1 MAGQTYQVNYIVNV
15 DATNAQ
21 SAVNSF
27 KRAVT
32 SMDKATKPLMD
43 LQRQIRGLMDT
54 MSALGRAK
62 YTVKIDT
69 SPATKK
75 IGKLISALKMVKSE
89 IQQLNA
95 MGVTLGGASSKTR
108 SISHTTPVPAPISG
122 SRARTRTAKPRA
134 TPAPAPAPVYTKP
147 RRVGPTNLGYKLWGP
162 TPLPNNGGMAI
173 DMLKGM
179 GIAYGIAGLGTMISN
194 IVNQAAEYD
203 NLMKTVENILKSHDT
218 QPNFQGR
225 FSSMTSTV
233 RNVGMETKFKVTE
246 VADAAKFLAMAGLN
260 VNAISQAIRPIAD
273 IALVGDTELGQTADL
288 VTNIMT
294 AYNIAPARMRNAADV
309 MTNTFTMSNTT
320 LTEIAE
326 AYKYAASL
334 LSAGGVPFEE
344 ATAAIG
350 VLGDAGI
357 KASQAGTTL
366 RTIMANVVNP
376 TKKQKAAWDELGV
389 NRYNAD
395 GSRKNLLEIFKELNN
410 ANLGVD
416 AYYRLFHKT
425 AASGAVAL
433 ATHVD
438 KWEDVYLENFLAGG
452 LSSHLADEK
461 KNTLQG
467 LWAQLVSV
475 FTDRGVTAFNGIQG
489 QLRNLMTKAI
499 SWLKTDQA
507 TQAFKRVSKSL
518 MEFVDVIITASKWF
532 VKFFD
537 MFGPAIKTWAKFQLM
552 IWPVVKAVTA
562 FYSIFRALQGL
573 RKVGF
578 MIMGL
583 GNSFK
588 ALGTSAAFAGKNIAS
603 ANAAAATGAMVTPA
617 AGVVRQAGPWGSMF
631 ALSNRQTQWA
641 QSGIDIG
648 WKNKRLFG
656 VPLGFHI
663 GKPLDISAP
672 RYDRG
677 SYDVVRRHQT
687 NRKLL
692 LQHQQDMAAYNRRLK
707 FQQGLNATGGLV
719 GAVGVGYGMHRI
731 AEADNGWDTASGAF
745 YGIAGTAAMVGGPW
759 GWGIAA
765 GAAIIGGIMQV
776 LGSAEKSN
784 KIYGELQDF
793 AKKNA
798 ISSGIIAGSES
809 QTMKY
814 LEAQYTRYNDIN
826 GLIQKRI
833 ELTAQLLGLQ
843 SGDNPMD
850 ASTGVFQGL
859 MEKHEN
865 LWNSDKLEAFN
876 DIYRDKFKTDK
887 KLVYHNGAYYLTT
900 ADSLVGN
907 YVNDNGK
914 SVYKVRGTNG
924 EEAIK
929 AGNGTTDG
937 LQAAFASMAA
947 TAEIMAPGGYYEKLV
962 EGIRLNVAKYGMKG
976 ASIPEFDEYIYQ
988 IIRSNYP
995 SYLRNLVELSDIKD
1009 TDWDLNRML
1018 LDKQTRQYMWSQLE
1032 PLLRNMDQAF
1042 HNFRNGVDANDLSSE
1057 ALTNYL
1063 RYVIGNQAGLAVKDY
1078 DPNNVAG
1085 WFANFGF
1092 KDGSFQAFTTTDEN
1106 GVVKAYTAEE
1116 AVKMAAS
1123 NMQSIIDAVKQSGA
1137 ASEPAAI
1144 ALMGFC
1150 NVLLTQAQAFTGAT
1164 DELINVAENQEIT
1177 LNGQLYRWNEL
1188 MQQYEAIDANG
1199 QLVYVQGQLTGMS
1212 NSISILGQSLGYD
1225 WTGAFGGLSSSL
1237 LGTYNYLNMLGS
1249 IKFNTPYI
1257 PSFGD
1262 FGSGGLG
1269 GGTGTGSGFTGLGS
1283 GSTFGGGFGLGG
1295 SSFKPSLFGSGKI
1308 GWGGTNFFQQSWNR
1322 STNSYRP
1329 LTLTQQQASNVVA
1342 NGGGTANGWK
1352 SETHVDPLST
1362 DSSSSGK
1369 RHGTKSSDYKSHQK
1383 ERAVPKQININI
1395 QNLMNVDSIDMTNSD
1410 NVAIVDRLK
1419 REVAY
1424 ALVEAASDGTMM
1436 LNNLTT

>member
-27 KRAVT
+27 KRAVA

-43 LQRQIRGLMDT
+43 LQRQVRGLMDT
-54 MSALGRAK
+54 MSALSRGK

-69 SPATKK
+69 RPATQK
-75 IGKLISALKMVKSE
+75 IGKLISALKIAKSE
-89 IQQLNA
+89 VQQLNA
-95 MGVTLGGASSKTR
+95 MGITLGSAQSKTR
-108 SISHTTPVPAPISG
+108 STSRTVPAPAPVGG
-122 SRARTRTAKPRA
+122 SRPRTTTPRT
-134 TPAPAPAPVYTKP
+134 APAPAPSYTKP

-179 GIAYGIAGLGTMISN
+179 GIAYGIAGLGTLVSN
-194 IVNQAAEYD
+194 IVDQAAEYD

-218 QPNFQGR
+218 KADFSGR

-357 KASQAGTTL
+357 KGSQAGTTL

-433 ATHVD
+433 ASHVD
-438 KWEDVYLENFLAGG
+438 KWENVYLENFLAGG

-475 FTDRGVTAFNGIQG
+475 FTDKGVTAFNGVQG
-489 QLRNLMTKAI
+489 QLRGLMTRAI

-507 TQAFKRVSKSL
+507 TQAFKSVSKSL

-617 AGVVRQAGPWGSMF
+617 AGVVRQTGPWGSMF
-631 ALSNRQTQWA
+631 ALSNRQMQWA
-641 QSGIDIG
+641 QRGMDIG
-648 WKNKRLFG
+648 WKNKSLFG
-656 VPLGFHI
+656 IPMGFHV

-677 SYDVVRRHQT
+677 SYDIVGRHQE
-687 NRKLL
+687 NRKRL
-692 LQHQQDMAAYNRRLK
+692 LQHKQAMKAYNRRLMV
-707 FQQGLNATGGLV
+707 QQGFNAAGGLV
-719 GAVGVGYGMHRI
+719 GAAGVGYGMHQI
-731 AEADNGWDTASGAF
+731 AEADNGYDTASGVL

-798 ISSGIIAGSES
+798 INSGIIAGSES

-814 LEAQYTRYNDIN
+814 LEAQYTKYNDIN

-859 MEKHEN
+859 MEKHED

-887 KLVYHNGAYYLTT
+887 RLINYNGAYYLT
-900 ADSLVGN
+900 SGESIKGN
-907 YVNDNGK
+907 YVNENGR
-914 SVYKVRGTNG
+914 SVYKVRGVKSNG
-924 EEAIK
+924 DEVEAIRV
-929 AGNGTTDG
+929 GNATTSG
-937 LQAAFASMAA
+937 LEAAFASMAA

-962 EGIRLNVAKYGMKG
+962 EGMRLNVAKYGMKG
-976 ASIPEFDEYIYQ
+976 ASTAEFDEYYNQ
-988 IIRSNYP
+988 LVQSNDP
-995 SYLRNLVELSDIKD
+995 QYLKNLVGLNDIKD

-1018 LDKQTRQYMWSQLE
+1018 LDQQTREYMWTQLQS
-1032 PLLRNMDQAF
+1032 LLIPMRDAF
-1042 HNFRNGVDANDLSSE
+1042 HSFRDEVDANNLS
-1057 ALTNYL
+1057 AGTLTNYL
-1063 RYVIGNQAGLAVKDY
+1063 KYVIGNQAGLAVKDY

-1085 WFANFGF
+1085 WYANFGYKNGTF
-1092 KDGSFQAFTTTDEN
+1092 NAFTTTDEN

-1116 AVKMAAS
+1116 AAKMAAS
-1123 NMQSIIDAVKQSGA
+1123 NMQSVIDAVKQSGA

-1199 QLVYVQGQLTGMS
+1199 QLVYVQSQLTGMS
-1212 NSISILGQSLGYD
+1212 NSISTLGQSLGYD

-1249 IKFNTPYI
+1249 VKFGTPYI
-1257 PSFGD
+1257 PSFNT
-1262 FGSGGLG
+1262 
-1269 GGTGTGSGFTGLGS
+1269 GGTGTGAGFGGTNSFGLGS
-1283 GSTFGGGFGLGG
+1283 FKWGSRLPSLTLGPRLNNNWLTGGSTNYM
-1295 SSFKPSLFGSGKI
+1295 S
-1308 GWGGTNFFQQSWNR
+1308 QSWNR
-1322 STNSYRP
+1322 FMNSSKP
-1329 LTLTQQQASNVVA
+1329 LTLSREQASNVVA

-1352 SETHVDPLST
+1352 GSGAGT
-1362 DSSSSGK
+1362 DTGNQNGGATGTGGSGS
-1369 RHGTKSSDYKSHQK
+1369 RGMESSDYKSHQK
-1383 ERAVPKQININI
+1383 ERALPKQININI

-1410 NVAIVDRLK
+1410 NVAIVERLK

-1436 LNNLTT
+1436 LNNLAT

>member
-27 KRAVT
+27 KRAVA

-43 LQRQIRGLMDT
+43 LQRQVRGLMDT
-54 MSALGRAK
+54 MSALNRGR

-69 SPATKK
+69 KPATQK
-75 IGKLISALKMVKSE
+75 IGKLIRALQMAKSE
-89 IQQLNA
+89 VQQLNA
-95 MGVTLGGASSKTR
+95 MGVTLGGASSKAR
-108 SISHTTPVPAPISG
+108 STSRTTPVPAPVGG
-122 SRARTRTAKPRA
+122 SRPRTVTSRPTP
-134 TPAPAPAPVYTKP
+134 TPAPAYTKP

-179 GIAYGIAGLGTMISN
+179 GIAYGIAGLGTMVSN
-194 IVNQAAEYD
+194 IVDQAAEYD

-218 QPNFQGR
+218 KANFSGR

-246 VADAAKFLAMAGLN
+246 VADAAKFLAMAGLD
-260 VNAISQAIRPIAD
+260 VNAISQSIRPIAD

-294 AYNIAPARMRNAADV
+294 AYNIAPARMRNAADI

-357 KASQAGTTL
+357 KGSQAGTTL

-376 TKKQKAAWDELGV
+376 TKRQKAAWDELGV

-433 ATHVD
+433 ASHVD

-461 KNTLQG
+461 KNTLKG
-467 LWAQLVSV
+467 LWAQLVSI
-475 FTDRGVTAFNGIQG
+475 FTDKGVTAFNGVQG
-489 QLRNLMTKAI
+489 QLRSLMTKAI

-507 TQAFKRVSKSL
+507 TQAFKSISKSL

-603 ANAAAATGAMVTPA
+603 ANAAAATGTLVTPA

-641 QSGIDIG
+641 QRGVDIG

-656 VPLGFHI
+656 VPLGGHVW
-663 GKPLDISAP
+663 KPLDISAP

-677 SYDVVRRHQT
+677 SYDIVGRHQT

-692 LQHQQDMAAYNRRLK
+692 LKHKQAMKAYNRRLMV
-707 FQQGLNATGGLV
+707 QQGFNAAGGLA
-719 GAVGVGYGMHRI
+719 GAAGVGYGMHQI
-731 AEADNGWDTASGAF
+731 AEANNGYDTASGVF
-745 YGIAGTAAMVGGPW
+745 YGIAGTAAMIGGPW

-776 LGSAEKSN
+776 LGSAAQSN

-798 ISSGIIAGSES
+798 IDSGTIAGSES

-814 LEAQYTRYNDIN
+814 LEAQYTTYNNIN
-826 GLIQKRI
+826 DLIQKRI
-833 ELTAQLLGLQ
+833 DLTAQLLGLQ

-859 MEKHEN
+859 MEKHED

-876 DIYRDKFKTDK
+876 AIYRDKFKTNQH
-887 KLVYHNGAYYLTT
+887 LINHNGAYYLTT
-900 ADSLVGN
+900 ADSLKGN
-907 YVNDNGK
+907 YVNEGGR
-914 SVYKVRGTNG
+914 SVYKVRGVNG
-924 EEAIK
+924 EEAIRV
-929 AGNGTTDG
+929 GNATTSG
-937 LQAAFASMAA
+937 LEAAFASMAA

-962 EGIRLNVAKYGMKG
+962 EGLRLNVSKLGMKG
-976 ASIPEFDEYIYQ
+976 ASTTDFDNYINQ
-988 IIRSNYP
+988 IIQANDPQHLS
-995 SYLRNLVELSDIKD
+995 NLVGLSDIKD

-1018 LDKQTRQYMWSQLE
+1018 LDEQTRQFMWSQLE
-1032 PLLRNMDQAF
+1032 ALLIPMKDAF
-1042 HNFRNGVDANDLSSE
+1042 HNFRSEVDANNLS
-1057 ALTNYL
+1057 AGTLANYL
-1063 RYVIGNQAGLAVKDY
+1063 KYVIGNQPGLSIKDY
-1078 DPNNVAG
+1078 DPNNISN
-1085 WFANFGF
+1085 WYANYGF
-1092 KDGSFQAFTTTDEN
+1092 SNGTFNGFTTTDAN
-1106 GVVKAYTAEE
+1106 GIVKAYTAEE
-1116 AVKMAAS
+1116 AAQMAAS

-1137 ASEPAAI
+1137 ASTDAGI

-1164 DELINVAENQEIT
+1164 EEMIDVAENQEIT
-1177 LNGQLYRWNEL
+1177 LNGQLYRWNEIL
-1188 MQQYEAIDANG
+1188 SQYEAIDANG
-1199 QLVYVQGQLTGMS
+1199 QLQYIQTQVTGMS
-1212 NSISILGQSLGYD
+1212 NSINFLGQSLGYD
-1225 WTGAFGGLSSSL
+1225 WTTAFGGLSNSL
-1237 LGTYNYLNMLGS
+1237 AGTYDYLNMLGS
-1249 IKFNTPYI
+1249 IRFGTPYI
-1257 PSFGD
+1257 PSTGFGNNRG
-1262 FGSGGLG
+1262 FSF
-1269 GGTGTGSGFTGLGS
+1269 TGTGFTGGTTGFGT
-1283 GSTFGGGFGLGG
+1283 GSTGFRPRLSLGLGAGTGGFN
-1295 SSFKPSLFGSGKI
+1295 LFGSR
-1308 GWGGTNFFQQSWNR
+1308 TNFFQQSWQRNLR
-1322 STNSYRP
+1322 SFQPQALS
-1329 LTLTQQQASNVVA
+1329 LQQASNVVA
-1342 NGGGTANGWK
+1342 NGGGVANGWK
-1352 SETHVDPLST
+1352 STGGNHTNNGTNDANGT
-1362 DSSSSGK
+1362 GSG
-1369 RHGTKSSDYKSHQK
+1369 RGSKSSDYKSHQK
-1383 ERAVPKQININI
+1383 ERAIPKQININI
-1395 QNLMNVDSIDMTNSD
+1395 QNLMNVDKVDMTNSD
-1410 NVAIVDRLK
+1410 NVAVVERLK

-1436 LNNLTT
+1436 LNGLTT